1 MVMGDLP
8 QEADVLVIGGG
19 PGGYVAAL
27 RAATLGKK
35 VTLVEKEKLGGMC
48 LHYGCIPSKTLIHA
62 ANFVEDA
69 RHAEEIGLSVSTTV
83 NIDKLRAWKQNVIGK
98 LCSGIEHLCKK
109 RGVTVIQGIAQFE
122 SPNRALIHLAD
133 GKQGIEFSK
142 AIIATGSKSV
152 EIPGFPYSR
161 PRIWNSRKALD
172 LTEIPRRLLV
182 VGAGYIGLELGFMYA
197 KLGSSVT
204 IVEGLPYFLPQ
215 ADAETRQLLEKRMK
229 ELGVDLKLNCKVE
242 SFSELNPANQDATA
256 NMEKNQVGAAEGK
269 KQKSAVAAAS
279 GKKTQ
284 DQASGPAVSNASTP
298 AVSDSSDA
306 ALAVKTSTGTV
317 YTDYVLVCVGHKPFT
332 EGLSLDKARVLTDER
347 GFITTNISMQTN
359 QPHLYAIGDVRGG
372 PLLAHK
378 AYLEGK
384 VAGEHASGI
393 PAAFLAKVIPSV
405 IFCDPE
411 IASAG
416 LTEDDAKK
424 QGLVV
429 KTAKFPF
436 QASGR
441 ALSMN
446 ATDGFVKVVATL
458 DNQLLGVQIVG
469 PDAGELIGEAVLAIE
484 LGASVEDFALS
495 IHPHPTLSEGLS
507 EAMENFLGKGV
518 HS

>member
-1 MVMGDLP
+1 MP
-8 QEADVLVIGGG
+8 QETDVLVIGGG

-27 RAATLGKK
+27 RAAALGKQ

-48 LHYGCIPSKTLIHA
+48 LHYGCIPSKTLIHV

-69 RHAEEIGLSVSTTV
+69 RHAEQIGLLVSTS
-83 NIDKLRAWKQNVIGK
+83 IDIEKLRAWKQAVIGQ
-98 LCSGIEHLCKK
+98 LCNGIEHLCKK
-109 RGVTVIQGIAQFE
+109 RGVTVIQGTAQFE
-122 SPNRALIHLAD
+122 SPNRALIHLPE

-142 AIIATGSKSV
+142 AIIATGSKSIQV
-152 EIPGFPYSR
+152 PGFPYAH
-161 PRIWNSRKALD
+161 PRVWNSRKALD

-197 KLGSSVT
+197 KLGANVT
-204 IVEGLPYFLPQ
+204 MVEALPSFLPQ
-215 ADAETRQLLEKRMK
+215 TDAETRKLLEKRMK
-229 ELGVDLKLNCKVE
+229 ELGIDLKLNCKVE
-242 SFSELNPANQDATA
+242 SFSE
-256 NMEKNQVGAAEGK
+256 
-269 KQKSAVAAAS
+269 SA
-279 GKKTQ
+279 
-284 DQASGPAVSNASTP
+284 PAVDAKSGEKESKPVLSAPIGKPNAKN
-298 AVSDSSDA
+298 AVSSKKKDEKPALLQDVSHAPDA
-306 ALAVKTSTGTV
+306 ALAVKTSTGIV
-317 YTDYVLVCVGHKPFT
+317 YTDYVLVCVGHTPFT
-332 EGLSLDKARVLTDER
+332 EGLSLDKVRVQTDEK
-347 GFITTNISMQTN
+347 GFITTNASMQTN
-359 QPHLYAIGDVRGG
+359 QAHIYAIGDVRGG

-384 VAGEHASGI
+384 VAGEHASGS

-416 LTEDDAKK
+416 LTEQDAQK
-424 QGLVV
+424 QGLQV

-446 ATDGFVKVVATL
+446 AGEGFIKVVATL
-458 DNQLLGVQIVG
+458 DNHLLGVQIVG

-495 IHPHPTLSEGLS
+495 IHPHPTLSEGLA

>member
-8 QEADVLVIGGG
+8 QETDVLIIGGG

-35 VTLVEKEKLGGMC
+35 VILVEKEKLGGMC

-83 NIDKLRAWKQNVIGK
+83 NVEKLRAWKQSVIGT
-98 LCSGIEHLCKK
+98 LCTGIEHLCKK
-109 RGVTVIQGIAQFE
+109 RGVTVIQGTAQFE
-122 SPNRALIHLAD
+122 SPNRALIHLPDGA
-133 GKQGIEFSK
+133 GKQGIEFGK
-142 AIIATGSKSV
+142 AIIATGSKSI
-152 EIPGFPYSR
+152 EIPGFPFSH
-161 PRIWNSRKALD
+161 PRIWSSRDALE
-172 LTEIPRRLLV
+172 LSEIPPRLV
-182 VGAGYIGLELGFMYA
+182 VIGAGYIGMELGFMYA
-197 KLGSSVT
+197 KLGSNVT
-204 IVEGLPYFLPQ
+204 MIESLPSFMPHV
-215 ADAETRQLLEKRMK
+215 DDETRRLLEKRMK

-242 SFSELNPANQDATA
+242 GFTETTVTAATDRA
-256 NMEKNQVGAAEGK
+256 GGKSNEK
-269 KQKSAVAAAS
+269 S
-279 GKKTQ
+279 GKNKNSNQTN
-284 DQASGPAVSNASTP
+284 GPETLEIGAQ
-298 AVSDSSDA
+298 DA
-306 ALAVKTSTGTV
+306 ALAVKTSMGSV
-317 YTDYVLVCVGHKPFT
+317 YTDYILVCVGHKPFT
-332 EGLSLDKARVLTDER
+332 DGLALDKARVLTDER
-347 GFITTNISMQTN
+347 GFIATNISMQTN
-359 QPHLYAIGDVRGG
+359 QPHIYAIGDVRGG

-384 VAGEHASGI
+384 VAGEHAAGQNV
-393 PAAFLAKVIPSV
+393 AFLAKVIPSV

-416 LTEDDAKK
+416 LTEAEAKK
-424 QGLVV
+424 QGLMV
-429 KTAKFPF
+429 KTGRFPF

-446 ATDGFVKVVATL
+446 AGDGFVKVVASQ
-458 DNQLLGVQIVG
+458 DNTILGVQIVG

-484 LGASVEDFALS
+484 LGATVEDFAMS

>member
-8 QEADVLVIGGG
+8 QQTDVLVIGGG

-27 RAATLGKK
+27 RAATLGKS
-35 VTLVEKEKLGGMC
+35 VTLVEKERLGGMC

-69 RHAEEIGLSVSTTV
+69 RHAEEIGLIATTS
-83 NIDKLRAWKQNVIGK
+83 IDVAKLRSWKEKVIGQ
-98 LCSGIEHLCKK
+98 LCRGIEHLCQK
-109 RGVTVIQGIAQFE
+109 RGVTVIQGVAQFE
-122 SPNRALIHLAD
+122 SPNRALIHLPD

-142 AIIATGSKSV
+142 AIIATGSKSI
-152 EIPGFPYSR
+152 EIPGFSYR
-161 PRIWNSRKALD
+161 QARIWNSRKALE
-172 LTEIPRRLLV
+172 LTEIPRRLAV
-182 VGAGYIGLELGFMYA
+182 VGAGYIGMELGFMYA
-197 KLGSSVT
+197 KFGTKVT
-204 IVEGLPYFLPQ
+204 ILEGLPTFLPQ
-215 ADAETRQLLEKRMK
+215 ADAETRKLLEKRMK
-229 ELGVDLKLNCKVE
+229 ELGVELKLNCKVE
-242 SFSELNPANQDATA
+242 GYSETTPSSGSKDA
-256 NMEKNQVGAAEGK
+256 G
-269 KQKSAVAAAS
+269 
-279 GKKTQ
+279 
-284 DQASGPAVSNASTP
+284 
-298 AVSDSSDA
+298 DA
-306 ALAVKTSTGTV
+306 ALTVRTSAGNV
-317 YTDYVLVCVGHKPFT
+317 YTDYVLVCVGHQPYT
-332 EGLSLDKARVLTDER
+332 DGLSLEKAKVKTDAK

-359 QPHLYAIGDVRGG
+359 QPHIYAIGDVRGG

-384 VAGEHASGI
+384 VAAEHACGK

-416 LTEDDAKK
+416 LTEEDAKK
-424 QGLVV
+424 QCLTV
-429 KTAKFPF
+429 KTARFPF

-446 ATDGFVKVVATL
+446 AGDGFVKIVASEDGT
-458 DNQLLGVQIVG
+458 LLGVQIVG

>member
-8 QEADVLVIGGG
+8 QETDVLVIGGG

-27 RAATLGKK
+27 RAAALGKQ

-122 SPNRALIHLAD
+122 SPNRALIHLAN

-142 AIIATGSKSV
+142 AIIATGSQSV
-152 EIPGFPYSR
+152 EIPGFPYSH

-242 SFSELNPANQDATA
+242 SFSELKD
-256 NMEKNQVGAAEGK
+256 
-269 KQKSAVAAAS
+269 S
-279 GKKTQ
+279 GK
-284 DQASGPAVSNASTP
+284 G
-298 AVSDSSDA
+298 DA

-332 EGLSLDKARVLTDER
+332 EGLALDKVRVLTDER

-359 QPHLYAIGDVRGG
+359 QPHIYAIGDVRGG

-384 VAGEHASGI
+384 VAGEHASGK
-393 PAAFLAKVIPSV
+393 PSAFLAKVIPSV

-458 DNQLLGVQIVG
+458 ENQLLGVQIVG
-469 PDAGELIGEAVLAIE
+469 PNAGELIGEAVLAIE